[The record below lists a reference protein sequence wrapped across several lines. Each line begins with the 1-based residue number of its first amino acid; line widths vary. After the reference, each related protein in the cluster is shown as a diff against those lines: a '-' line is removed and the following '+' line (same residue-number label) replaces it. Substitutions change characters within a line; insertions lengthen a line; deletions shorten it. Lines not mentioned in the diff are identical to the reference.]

1 MNTVNEKVTPFNT
14 GKVQIGLLYQPKST
28 YLADYDAS
36 VIQGAMLNQRY
47 KESKWYY
54 ASNVMTVGMHIAT
67 VCLWAF
73 ALFVTVA
80 KW

>member
-36 VIQGAMLNQRY
+36 VIQGAMLNRR
-47 KESKWYY
+47 
-54 ASNVMTVGMHIAT
+54 
-67 VCLWAF
+67 
-73 ALFVTVA
+73 
-80 KW
+80 

>member
-1 MNTVNEKVTPFNT
+1 METVENRVAPYNT
-14 GKVQIGLLYQPKST
+14 GKVQIGLLYQPKSS
-28 YLADYDAS
+28 YIADYDAS
-36 VIQGAMLNQRY
+36 VIQGAMLSQRY

-54 ASNVMTVGMHIAT
+54 ASGAMTVGMHIAT

-73 ALFVTVA
+73 ALFVIVA